1 MPRDFPSEIP
11 FWIKVLGVPLEFWD
25 AATFQSIGDV
35 LGETVEVD
43 LDYGKINV
51 VVDSR
56 KELCF
61 DTTVDFVGGEF
72 HGGDETFISLKYE
85 KLLGI
90 AGRAFAC
97 LMIWSSVHSSQR
109 VHQRRRRL
117 GSCL

>member
-1 MPRDFPSEIP
+1 MDQGLGCPSGI
-11 FWIKVLGVPLEFWD
+11 LGRCNFSKYWGR
-25 AATFQSIGDV
+25 ARRNGG
-35 LGETVEVD
+35 GETVEVD